1 MSKKVCMLSASAM
14 IFDAR
19 IQKEAQALRDEGYA
33 VTIIYTED
41 RNILGN
47 IPDLPA
53 AQAKYDEAMA
63 GITSLPIY
71 LQTRKLTAIPH
82 SFRRILQ
89 ALELIAKVT
98 TAILRNKADY
108 YHCHDLTPAM
118 FALFGRFWHGG
129 KVVYDA
135 HEFEVPV
142 TTGFLNRLWLA
153 YERNIVRRCAAAIT
167 VNESI
172 AREMETRYGKPVHVI
187 MNREK
192 FVENDLLRKTRL
204 REKLRLP
211 ADSQIIMYVGYLNFD
226 RGVDKTVA
234 ALAHLP
240 GHVYFCIMG
249 VGNVK
254 AFQEQIDQI
263 TTSLQIKPERVMFI
277 GPYPPEDIV
286 YYLSD
291 ADVSVLLYQT
301 ALDENNTVNT
311 PNKLSQSIM
320 ARVPV
325 LASHNKTFPDI
336 IYRNPAGS
344 IGETVDEKNPADI
357 AARIVHMLD
366 PVRNAA
372 YRKNEEQLAYTIS
385 WSQERDKLV
394 QIYKSI

>member
-1 MSKKVCMLSASAM
+1 MLSASAM

-19 IQKEAQALRDEGYA
+19 IQKEAQALRDEGYK

-41 RNILGN
+41 KNILGN
-47 IPDLPA
+47 IPDLA
-53 AQAKYDEAMA
+53 TAQAKYEEAMV

-89 ALELIAKVT
+89 ALELMVKVSF
-98 TAILRNKADY
+98 AVINNKADY

-118 FALFGRFWHGG
+118 FALFGKFWHNGQ
-129 KVVYDA
+129 VLYDA
-135 HEFEVPV
+135 HEFEVPN
-142 TTGFLNRLWLA
+142 TTGFLNTLWLA
-153 YERNIVRRCAAAIT
+153 YERNMVKKCAAAIT

-172 AREMETRYGKPVHVI
+172 AQEMESRYGKKVNVI

-192 FVENDLLRKTRL
+192 FVENSLLRKTRL
-204 REKLRLP
+204 REKLNLP
-211 ADSQIIMYVGYLNFD
+211 AQSKIIMYVGYLNFD
-226 RGVDKTVA
+226 RGIDKTVA

-240 GHVYFCIMG
+240 DDVYFCIMG

-254 AFQEQIDQI
+254 AFREQIDQI
-263 TTSLQIKPERVMFI
+263 TTSLHIKPERIMFI

-311 PNKLSQSIM
+311 PNKLSQSVM

-325 LASHNKTFPDI
+325 LASHNKTFPEI
-336 IYRNPAGS
+336 IYNNPVGS
-344 IGETVDEKNPADI
+344 IGETVDEKKPEEI
-357 AARIVHMLD
+357 AAKVAHMLD
-366 PVRNAA
+366 PTRNEA
-372 YRKNEEQLAYTIS
+372 YRKHEELLAYTIS
-385 WSQERDKLV
+385 WLQEKDKLV
-394 QIYKSI
+394 QIYKSL